1 MNKVLVLIKVHLNLL
16 YRGCYGI
23 LRMRDWVHLCVRFE
37 RPNFLSVTVM
47 ELHLKIHSALKLKKL
62 KVKVTRDI
70 VLLGSSM
77 YEVKRPNSHCIFVM
91 ELHIKIQLTLKPE
104 TLKVNITMDSVLQSP
119 GPSMREVWET

>member
-1 MNKVLVLIKVHLNLL
+1 MNKVLVLIKVHLNLS
-16 YRGCYGI
+16 YRGRYGI
-23 LRMRDWVHLCVRFE
+23 LGMRDWVHLCVRLE

-47 ELHLKIHSALKLKKL
+47 ELHLKIHSALKLEKL

-91 ELHIKIQLTLKPE
+91 ELHIKIQLTLKLE
-104 TLKVNITMDSVLQSP
+104 TLKVNVTMDSVLQSP